1 MARKYNALTNKEIY
15 KLTTVVKEYD
25 AWEVFDTWE
34 EITEA
39 FAEYMQR
46 KITKPNIESAAKNC
60 GLNLNNVLSLA
71 QGNHPVAHMMAKV
84 KELEKIVNEH
94 TERLS
99 ELEQDLTSITL
110 RMAVQYE
117 QTQVFKNH

>member
-1 MARKYNALTNKEIY
+1 MARKYNHLTNKEIY
-15 KLTTVVKEYD
+15 ELTTVVEEYD

-39 FAEYMQR
+39 FAEYMKR
-46 KITKPNIESAAKNC
+46 KITKSNIESAAKNC

-71 QGNHPVAHMMAKV
+71 QGNHPFAHMMAKV

-99 ELEQDLTSITL
+99 ELEQDL
-110 RMAVQYE
+110 MALQYE